1 MAQDRHSELAAGGSS
16 AGPETTP
23 QTSGDSGLRRLAL
36 GTAAKGLVHE
46 IVNPVNVV
54 LMNAELAL
62 LCLDN
67 DDRDEVAEA
76 LAVIVKEAK
85 RVGEMAS
92 RFNDFAQA
100 NGYTP
105 GAAADLTE
113 VVGEARKLL
122 GSAPSRQGVE
132 LTAGGADGCYAPAN
146 RTALAVAVAGLVRA
160 AIDAGAR
167 RIAVAVNDAKT
178 AAEIS
183 VCGDAGVSPSTAEA
197 VWALDLRL
205 AERVIDGHR
214 GTLLVD
220 EPSSGWRL
228 TMRLPKSIG

>member
-16 AGPETTP
+16 AGTETTP
-23 QTSGDSGLRRLAL
+23 RTSGDSGLRRLAL

-85 RVGEMAS
+85 RVGEIAS
-92 RFNDFAQA
+92 RFNDFARA
-100 NGYTP
+100 DDYTP
-105 GAAADLTE
+105 GGAADLAE
-113 VVGEARKLL
+113 IVGEAFKLL
-122 GSAPSRQGVE
+122 GSVPSRQGVK
-132 LTAGGADGCYAPAN
+132 LTADGADGCYAPAN
-146 RTALAVAVAGLVRA
+146 RAALAVALAGLVRA
-160 AIDAGAR
+160 AIEAGAR
-167 RIAVAVNDAKT
+167 DITVAANDAKT

-183 VCGDAGVSPSTAEA
+183 VCGDAGVSPNTAEPA
-197 VWALDLRL
+197 WALDLRL
-205 AERVIDGHR
+205 AEQVIAGHR

-220 EPSSGWRL
+220 DPPTGWRL
-228 TMRLPKSIG
+228 TLRLPKSVG